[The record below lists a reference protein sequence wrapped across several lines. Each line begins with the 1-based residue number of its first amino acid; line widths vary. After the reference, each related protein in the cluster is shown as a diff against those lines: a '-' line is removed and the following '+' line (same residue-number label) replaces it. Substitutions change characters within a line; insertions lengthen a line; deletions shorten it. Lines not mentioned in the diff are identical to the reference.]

1 MKKEISS
8 QPLTTSDA
16 AAENRRRM
24 PLTAVE
30 IDGWRLVFGEVKVL
44 WVMEDGVEVG
54 RRPPEG
60 VPASASPPKS
70 SKRA

>member
-1 MKKEISS
+1 MQKEKSS
-8 QPLTTSDA
+8 QPLTTSNE

-24 PLTAVE
+24 PLTAAE
-30 IDGWRLVFGEVKVL
+30 IDGWRAVFGDVKVL

-60 VPASASPPKS
+60 VPASASRPKPG
-70 SKRA
+70 K